1 MIECKDVKVKYGKKE
16 VLHSVSFT
24 AEPSRITVILGK
36 NGCGKSTLLRAVS
49 GLIPYDGSIS
59 VDGNEIR
66 SIDTAR
72 RARCIALMPQ
82 MLRSP
87 GITVRQLVSYGR
99 NPYTGRMGILSPAD
113 REKVE
118 EVMEKTGIS
127 ALAESYLGCIS
138 GGERQKAYFAMLLA
152 QDTPNLLLDEPG
164 AHLDTEYMKNLC
176 DFLRAERDAGKTVVA
191 VLHDIN
197 RAIELADLITVLH
210 NGARVFCGTPKEFC
224 AGDIPETVFGL
235 QRLECRAAKANTLAD
250 NSAEEKKILFM

>member
-16 VLHSVSFT
+16 VLHSVAFT
-24 AEPSRITVILGK
+24 AEPSHITVILGK
-36 NGCGKSTLLRAVS
+36 NGCGKSTLLRAMS
-49 GLIPYDGSIS
+49 GLIPYDGSIV
-59 VDGNEIR
+59 VDGKEIR

-127 ALAESYLGCIS
+127 ALA
-138 GGERQKAYFAMLLA
+138 
-152 QDTPNLLLDEPG
+152 
-164 AHLDTEYMKNLC
+164 
-176 DFLRAERDAGKTVVA
+176 
-191 VLHDIN
+191 
-197 RAIELADLITVLH
+197 
-210 NGARVFCGTPKEFC
+210 
-224 AGDIPETVFGL
+224 
-235 QRLECRAAKANTLAD
+235 
-250 NSAEEKKILFM
+250 